1 MQNPLPPNGPDA
13 IDYQWAFYNAPV
25 GQAIGRYRMVVD
37 CNALFAEIFQ
47 TDRQALIGQSFE
59 SLYPTQVDF
68 EKTGERIT
76 PLLAQHGHFSEHRVM
91 RRSSGDLFW
100 VHISGF
106 TLNRSDPFQET
117 LWAFTDLSREEG
129 VESTLRG
136 SMTPRERDIAA
147 LLIERKTGKE
157 IGKALGISPRTV
169 DVYKTRLLR
178 KYGVTSTAELVK
190 QLL

>member
-1 MQNPLPPNGPDA
+1 MNDHLVMNSTDK
-13 IDYQWAFYNAPV
+13 IDYKWAFYNAPV
-25 GQAIGRYRMVVD
+25 GQAIGRYRVVVD
-37 CNALFAEIFQ
+37 CNATFAEMFKLSRE
-47 TDRQALIGQSFE
+47 DLIGQSFQ

-68 EKTGERIT
+68 DKTGERIT
-76 PLLAQHGHFSEHRVM
+76 PLLSHQGCFAEHRVM
-91 RRSSGDLFW
+91 KRANGELFW

-106 TLNRSDPFQET
+106 SLNRDDPFQET
-117 LWAFTDLSREEG
+117 LWAFTDLSRGEESD
-129 VESTLRG
+129 STLHG

-178 KYGVTSTAELVK
+178 KYGVSSTAELVK

>member
-91 RRSSGDLFW
+91 RRSNGDLFW

>member
-1 MQNPLPPNGPDA
+1 MQDHLSTSGLDA
-13 IDYQWAFYNAPV
+13 IDYKWAFYNAPV
-25 GQAIGRYRMVVD
+25 GQAIGRHRVVVD
-37 CNALFAEIFQ
+37 CNVLFAQMFQ
-47 TDRQALIGQSFE
+47 LSRDDLIGQSFQ

-76 PLLAQHGHFSEHRVM
+76 PMLVQQGHFAEHRVM
-91 RRSSGDLFW
+91 RRANGELFW
-100 VHISGF
+100 VHVSGF

-129 VESTLRG
+129 VDSTLHG

-157 IGKALGISPRTV
+157 IGEALGISPRTV

-178 KYGVTSTAELVK
+178 KYGVASTAELVK

>member
-1 MQNPLPPNGPDA
+1 MQNPLPSNGSDA

-47 TDRQALIGQSFE
+47 TDRQTLIGQSFE

-129 VESTLRG
+129 LESTLRG

>member
-1 MQNPLPPNGPDA
+1 MDA
-13 IDYQWAFYNAPV
+13 IDYKWAFYNAPV
-25 GQAIGRYRMVVD
+25 GQAIGRHRVVVD
-37 CNALFAEIFQ
+37 CNALFAQMFQ
-47 TDRQALIGQSFE
+47 LNRDDLIGQSFQ
-59 SLYPTQVDF
+59 SLDPTQVDF

-76 PLLAQHGHFSEHRVM
+76 PILIQQGHFAEHRVM
-91 RRSSGDLFW
+91 RRANGELFW
-100 VHISGF
+100 VHVSGF

-117 LWAFTDLSREEG
+117 LWAFTDLRHEEG
-129 VESTLRG
+129 ADSTLRG

-157 IGKALGISPRTV
+157 IGETLGISPRTV

-178 KYGVTSTAELVK
+178 KYGVASTAELVK

>member
-147 LLIERKTGKE
+147 LWIERNTGKE

>member
-1 MQNPLPPNGPDA
+1 MQHQLLGSKQGA

-47 TDRQALIGQSFE
+47 LDRIALIGQSFE

-76 PLLAQHGHFSEHRVM
+76 PMLTQHGYFSEHRVM
-91 RRSSGDLFW
+91 RRGNDELFW
-100 VHISGF
+100 VHVSGF

-117 LWAFTDLSREEG
+117 LWAFTDLSREHS
-129 VESTLRG
+129 VESTLHG